1 MQVKTIEKNIRAKM
15 EEWLKTITDDKL
27 RGDVKENLLVSG
39 GSIASMLL
47 NQPVNDYDVYLMDID
62 VVKRLAIYYTQSD
75 RNIVIFD
82 GREKEKLVK
91 SLNDGYIDNG
101 GDKRILGIDRN
112 NAHAISLRNLKADQI
127 KLYFNGEKGGLKV
140 LNVDLEKAYYTPLYF
155 SPNAISLSNQL
166 QIVLRFHGT
175 AEE

>member
-127 KLYFNGEKGGLKV
+127 LRELAALAGGSGGGKSTLATGGLKDPAKIDKV
-140 LNVDLEKAYYTPLYF
+140 LESLPVILEKYLKT
-155 SPNAISLSNQL
+155 
-166 QIVLRFHGT
+166 
-175 AEE
+175 